1 MKKSKRRRKKVAN
14 PKKERIRR
22 ILQYQMETN
31 GYFDNIL
38 HGDKYMVDVKDW
50 FDEADPSDIF
60 LKIRV
65 IDYDDTVE
73 PMLYKIR
80 YWAYFDKPGN
90 YTEMC
95 SEDAYMFIKK
105 GEAWLPAYVLFMY
118 KWCKEEV
125 EKLESRPMV

>member
-1 MKKSKRRRKKVAN
+1 MKKSKRRRKKVNN

-50 FDEADPSDIF
+50 FDEADPTDIF

-73 PMLYKIR
+73 PVLYKIR
-80 YWAYFDKPGN
+80 YWAYFDKVSK
-90 YTEMC
+90 YSSMC
-95 SEDAYMFIKK
+95 KDDTYIFLKK
-105 GEAWLPAYVLFMY
+105 GEAWIPGYVLFMD
-118 KWCKEEV
+118 KWTEEEEEQLKER
-125 EKLESRPMV
+125 KQL